1 MGANSTQ
8 AQALTLFLLAFVL
21 IAAGL
26 ASGGSILYILIGLAL
41 LAASCG
47 LFMKCKPWE
56 QRED

>member
-1 MGANSTQ
+1 MGSNPTQ
-8 AQALTLFLLAFVL
+8 AQGVVLFFLAFVL

-26 ASGGSILYILIGLAL
+26 ASGGSLMYILIGLAL

-56 QRED
+56 HRED

>member
-8 AQALTLFLLAFVL
+8 AQALVVFLIAFVF

-26 ASGGSILYILIGLAL
+26 AADVNFLFVVVGLVLLGGSAT
-41 LAASCG
+41 

-56 QRED
+56 HKEI